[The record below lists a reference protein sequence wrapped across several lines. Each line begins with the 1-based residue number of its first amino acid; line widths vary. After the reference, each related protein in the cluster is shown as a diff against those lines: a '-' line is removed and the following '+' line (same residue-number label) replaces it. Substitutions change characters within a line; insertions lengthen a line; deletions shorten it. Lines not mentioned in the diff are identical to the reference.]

1 MNNWYGEGPFEG
13 THAKV
18 DEQNREGI
26 MAQQPDSDLR
36 AELEALRQRL
46 STLEA
51 EHRDFLRSA
60 ARSWRPGF
68 FRKCLLGTLP
78 VAVLLGAGGLLYGQG
93 AGDALFID
101 PKGWIGIGTNAPKV
115 TLDVVGKLNV
125 SDSATLANATIAGS
139 LTAGELSVTKNAN
152 LSNTTIT
159 GSLATTGNVGIGG
172 RPSAVTK
179 LDVTQ
184 DARSG
189 THSSAVKGLYV
200 TGDFDQAANGV
211 EFRHSNGTQGIGF
224 GYNTI
229 YAAGSIPTQHLNL
242 MPKGTTGNVGIG
254 TLDPQARLDVAGAI
268 KATSVNGEKPP
279 MVFDVGRMGD
289 TKKWYAENRDIG
301 ALCGDADGC
310 TMKFLFR
317 VNNSDEVRTISEQIY
332 IEQPGMS
339 SNTRPG
345 LRGWARQLGG
355 GDQAFVLQ
363 TANKVDIVP
372 HPWNWIYVR
381 NYSSPEVGQLS
392 GAFGGYLVQF
402 MTPPTVSATVII
414 YDR

>member
-1 MNNWYGEGPFEG
+1 
-13 THAKV
+13 
-18 DEQNREGI
+18 
-26 MAQQPDSDLR
+26 MAQRPDSDLQ
-36 AELEALRQRL
+36 AELDALRQRL
-46 STLEA
+46 GKLEA
-51 EHRDFLRSA
+51 EHRDLLRSVSR
-60 ARSWRPGF
+60 ARRPGF
-68 FRKCLLGTLP
+68 FRKCLLGALP
-78 VAVLLGAGGLLYGQG
+78 VMALLGAGGLLYGQG

-101 PKGWIGIGTNAPKV
+101 PKGWIGIGTNTPKA
-115 TLDVVGKLNV
+115 TLDVAGKLNV
-125 SDSATLANATIAGS
+125 SDSASIARS
-139 LTAGELSVTKNAN
+139 LTAEELSATKSAN
-152 LSNTTIT
+152 LSNTNIS
-159 GSLATTGNVGIGG
+159 GSLTTTGNVGIGG
-172 RPSAVTK
+172 GPSAVTK

-189 THSSAVKGLYV
+189 THPSAVKGLYV

-229 YAAGSIPTQHLNL
+229 YAAGSNTIQHLNL

-254 TLDPQARLDVAGAI
+254 TLDPQAKLDVAGAI

-289 TKKWYAENRDIG
+289 TQKWYAANQDIG

-310 TMKFLFR
+310 TMKFFLR

-332 IEQPGMS
+332 IEQPGKS
-339 SNTRPG
+339 SNKRPG
-345 LRGWARQLGG
+345 LYGWARQLGG
-355 GDQAFVLQ
+355 GEQSFVLQ

-372 HPWNWIYVR
+372 HPWDWIFVR
-381 NYSSPEVGQLS
+381 NYSSPDAGQPS
-392 GAFGGYLVQF
+392 GAFSGYQVQF
-402 MTPPTVSATVII
+402 MTRPNISATVII